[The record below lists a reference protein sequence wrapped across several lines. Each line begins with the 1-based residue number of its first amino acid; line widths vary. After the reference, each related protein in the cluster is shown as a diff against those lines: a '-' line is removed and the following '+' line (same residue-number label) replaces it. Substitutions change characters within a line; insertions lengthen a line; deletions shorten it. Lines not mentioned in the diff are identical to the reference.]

1 MAPYESLGGP
11 SPFWKWLSTVDPV
24 TKRLAW
30 CHTTDAFRLR
40 KIVTDGAFSLS
51 HCDVFNEDLLYFFY
65 GRPAFRRG
73 ESEQVR
79 LSSRAPVA
87 VILSPDL
94 IDRGRRLFPF
104 DSGAFS
110 GHYSQWMH
118 HGMQLADF
126 ELACPGDAPQRSVAA
141 FFGTNAD
148 YLRAIPS
155 QPPKPYQGEF
165 EVESVV
171 ELLKDPRS
179 AEADDRRLAI
189 ELQVGRQVAFD
200 ATSVLALIVPDEL
213 VQAAWFD
220 SFVSGPGTGVE
231 VATYQMML
239 LRRAGDYQALL
250 EERAQTIQ
258 EARGLT

>member
-1 MAPYESLGGP
+1 MATYTPLGGP
-11 SPFWKWLSTVDPV
+11 SPLWKWLSTISPV
-24 TKRLAW
+24 AKRLAW

-40 KIVTDGAFSLS
+40 KIIADGVFAPS
-51 HCDVFNEDLLYFFY
+51 HCDVFGEELLYFFY
-65 GRPAFRRG
+65 GRPAFRRE

-79 LSSRAPVA
+79 LSSRAPVS

-94 IDRGRRLFPF
+94 SDKGRRLFPF

-110 GHYSQWMH
+110 SHYSQWMH
-118 HGMQLADF
+118 HGMKLADF

-148 YLRAIPS
+148 YLRASPS

-171 ELLKDPRS
+171 ELLKDPGS
-179 AEADDRRLAI
+179 SKADDRRLAV
-189 ELQVGRQVAFD
+189 ELQVSRPVAFD
-200 ATSVLALIVPDEL
+200 ATSVLALVVPDEL

-220 SFVSGPGTGVE
+220 SFLNGPGAGIE
-231 VATYQMML
+231 VCTYQILL

-258 EARGLT
+258 QTRGIA